1 MENFASNFSQVR
13 IIFGEKDSSNPR
25 CAHGPTLLME
35 RGASRFY
42 ACAAYRSRKECDF
55 YLAEGETLGQA
66 KQSRIRAIVQQML
79 EGKDHNA
86 MYSTVRKA
94 VENHSEFNLCQGC
107 DKVVEGETC
116 CGEITKVNK
125 QMLSK
130 PSSFLMPKVETISLC
145 S

>member
-1 MENFASNFSQVR
+1 
-13 IIFGEKDSSNPR
+13 
-25 CAHGPTLLME
+25 ME

-66 KQSRIRAIVQQML
+66 KQSRIKAIVKQML

-94 VENHSEFNLCQGC
+94 VGNHPEFHLCQGC